1 MRLHPKGFD
10 LSLGRI
16 TALLGR
22 LGNPHLAL
30 PPVIHVAGTNG
41 KGSTVAFTRAIL
53 EAAGLRVHVDTSP
66 HLVNWHERYR
76 LAGTLVGDE
85 ELAATVEEVARANA
99 GQAITVF
106 EILTAVAFVLF
117 ARHPADATLIEVGL
131 GGRFDCTNV
140 MDDVSVS
147 VITPV
152 SMDHEAFLGDTL
164 AKIAFEKAGIIRKG
178 TPVIVGLQHDDALD
192 VIERQAAKMRAPITI
207 QGQDFSGS
215 LDQGRMVWQGP
226 DRLIDLPK
234 PRLFGAHQIDNAAT
248 AIATCLAFA
257 QRAGHAVSDEALA
270 QGLTG
275 ADWPARMQRLT
286 GGALFDHAPGGA
298 DIWIDG
304 GHNPAA
310 GAALANALMDLTAR
324 DPRPV
329 HLICGMLDTKD
340 AAGFLAPLAA
350 VVASASAVTVRS
362 SDAGVPAERLCATM
376 VETGLDARV
385 AHSLQHALGQAKGP
399 QPRIIIAG
407 SLYLAG
413 EALAANGTPPR

>member
-16 TALLGR
+16 TALLSK
-22 LGNPHLAL
+22 LGDPHLSL

-76 LAGTLVGDE
+76 LAGTLVSDE
-85 ELAATVEEVARANA
+85 ELAATVEEVALAND

-106 EILTAVAFVLF
+106 EILTAVAFLLF

-140 MDDVSVS
+140 MEDVAVS

-164 AKIAFEKAGIIRKG
+164 AKIAFEKAGIIRKA
-178 TPVIVGLQHDDALD
+178 TPVIVGLQADAALE
-192 VIERQAAKMRAPITI
+192 VIERHAAKMRAPVSV
-207 QGQDFSGS
+207 QGQDFSAL
-215 LDQGRMVWQGP
+215 LDQGRMVWQGE
-226 DRLIDLPK
+226 DRLIDLPR

-248 AIATCLAFA
+248 AIAACLAFA
-257 QRAGHAVSDEALA
+257 ERTGHAVSSEALA
-270 QGLTG
+270 QGISS

-286 GGALFDHAPGGA
+286 GGRLFEFAPQGA

-310 GAALANALMDLTAR
+310 GVALANALTELAVR

-340 AAGFLAPLAA
+340 AAGFMEPLRSAA
-350 VVASASAVTVRS
+350 TSASAVTVRS
-362 SDAGVPAERLCATM
+362 SDAGVPAEKLCVTM
-376 VETGLDARV
+376 HGAGLDVRV
-385 AHSLQHALGQAKGP
+385 AVSLEDALSQATTV

>member
-16 TALLGR
+16 TALLAK

-76 LAGTLVGDE
+76 LAGTLVDDA
-85 ELAATVEEVARANA
+85 ELAATVEEVAWAND

-106 EILTAVAFVLF
+106 EILTAVAFLLF

-140 MDDVSVS
+140 MEDVSVS

-164 AKIAFEKAGIIRKG
+164 AKIAFEKAGIIRKT
-178 TPVIVGLQHDDALD
+178 TPVIVGLQADDALQ
-192 VIERQAAKMRAPITI
+192 VIERQAAKMRAPVTI
-207 QGQDFSGS
+207 QGQDFSAS
-215 LDQGRMVWQGP
+215 EDQGRMVWQGV

-248 AIATCLAFA
+248 AIAACLAFA
-257 QRAGHAVSDEALA
+257 ERTGHAISDEALA
-270 QGLTG
+270 RGVTSPE
-275 ADWPARMQRLT
+275 WPARMQRLT
-286 GGALFDHAPGGA
+286 GGRLFDSAPKGA

-304 GHNPAA
+304 GHNPSA
-310 GAALANALMDLTAR
+310 GLALANALAELAVR

-340 AAGFLAPLAA
+340 AAGFLQPLGTAA
-350 VVASASAVTVRS
+350 VSASAVTVRS
-362 SDAGVPAERLCATM
+362 SDAGVPAEKLCRTM
-376 VETGLDARV
+376 QDAGLKSRV
-385 AHSLQHALGQAKGP
+385 AQSLEEALSHATAK

-413 EALAANGTPPR
+413 EALAANGTPPQ

>member
-16 TALLGR
+16 TALLAR
-22 LGNPHLAL
+22 LGDPHLNL

-85 ELAATVEEVARANA
+85 ELAATVEEVAAAND

-106 EILTAVAFVLF
+106 EILTAVAFLLF

-140 MDDVSVS
+140 MEDVSVS

-164 AKIAFEKAGIIRKG
+164 GKIAFEKAGIIRKT
-178 TPVIVGLQHDDALD
+178 TPVIVGLQQDDALD
-192 VIERQAAKMRAPITI
+192 VIERQAAKMGAPVSV

-215 LDQGRMVWQGP
+215 ADQGRMVWQGE
-226 DRLIDLPK
+226 DRLIDLPR

-248 AIATCLAFA
+248 AVAACLAFA
-257 QRAGHAVSDEALA
+257 SRNGVDLSDEAIA
-270 QGLTG
+270 NGIAS

-286 GGALFDHAPGGA
+286 GGHLFDHAPAGA

-310 GAALANALMDLTAR
+310 GVALTEALLALDRR

-329 HLICGMLDTKD
+329 HLVCGMLDTKD
-340 AAGFLAPLAA
+340 AAGFLAPLQR
-350 VVASASAVTVRS
+350 VVTSASAVTVRS
-362 SDAGVPAERLCATM
+362 SDAGLPADGLCRSM
-376 VETGLDARV
+376 RDVGLDAQ
-385 AHSLQHALGQAKGP
+385 AAESLPDALMQATNEG
-399 QPRIIIAG
+399 PRIIIAG

-413 EALAANGTPPR
+413 EALAANGTPPC